1 MGSPARRVMR
11 RFGTQGPVNP
21 QEHYVVS
28 RTEEI
33 ADYIKRVKEG
43 KYVVL
48 FAPRQTGKTTF
59 FQAALETLTVGTV
72 PNTAATQTESAT
84 SLNYFPIQLN
94 FDIYKNLDL
103 SPFYGHLYEQMRE
116 GIIAVLQKRGS
127 VPSEDL
133 RQFLENTTLTNHL
146 SMLSFFKRFARFL
159 DSEYDCQQVVLVI
172 DEFDGI
178 PQVAVSDFLHT
189 LRHIYISGKPRCPHS
204 VGIVGVKSIAQLNYD
219 QSISPFNIQDE
230 FHLPNFTLEQVQKLL
245 GQYTDEVGQVFIP
258 EVIKSIHKQTAGQP
272 VLVNRF
278 AQILTEE
285 LDIPKTEPVTMI
297 HFSKAHAQLLEEDNT
312 NFTHLLTNIRR
323 DPRFEN
329 LLMRIMARDEG
340 VDFNLRSEVVS
351 ELATYGVIARGVD
364 GMCEIINPIYLYCIL
379 QAFKAVVNGLED
391 EYLHEDTREGFLDYL
406 TSAGHIDM
414 EALLDNFRDFIA
426 RAGFKILQVPDT
438 PQESVGR
445 HLLLAYLDQFVKL
458 IGGFMHIEVQTGR
471 GRMDI
476 IITHNQRKYII
487 ETKIW
492 RGDSRYQA
500 GKKQL
505 TTYLLTEGVK
515 EGYYIVF
522 DHREKPEP
530 RVETETIEGLRI
542 RSYVI
547 PVMQEIP
554 SGSPDTR
561 GIR

>member
-133 RQFLENTTLTNHL
+133 RQFLENTTLTDHL

-159 DSEYDCQQVVLVI
+159 DSEYDGQQVVLVI

-219 QSISPFNIQDE
+219 RSISPFNIQDE
-230 FHLPNFTLEQVQKLL
+230 FHLPNFTPEQVQELL
-245 GQYTDEVGQVFIP
+245 GQYTDEIGQVFIP
-258 EVIKSIHKQTAGQP
+258 EVIKSIHKHTAGQP

-285 LDIPKTEPVTMI
+285 LDIPKTEPIIMA

-351 ELATYGVIARGVD
+351 ELATYGVIARSTD

-379 QAFKAVVNGLED
+379 QAFKPVVNGLED

-426 RAGFKILQVPDT
+426 RVGFKILQVPDT

-476 IITHNQRKYII
+476 IITHNHRKHIV

-505 TTYLLTEGVK
+505 ATYLLT

-522 DHREKPEP
+522 DHREKSEP
-530 RVETETIEGLRI
+530 RVETEMIEGLTI

>member
-1 MGSPARRVMR
+1 MR

-28 RTEEI
+28 RTAEI
-33 ADYIKRVKEG
+33 ADYIRRVEEG
-43 KYVVL
+43 KYIVL

-59 FQAALETLTVGTV
+59 FQAALETLIE
-72 PNTAATQTESAT
+72 PNQTESFSKLT
-84 SLNYFPIQLN
+84 YFPIQLN

-103 SPFYGHLYEQMRE
+103 TTFYGHLYEQIHE
-116 GIIAVLQKRGS
+116 KIETVFQKRGD
-127 VPSEDL
+127 VPSEDF
-133 RQFLENTTLTNHL
+133 RRFLENTTLTDHL
-146 SMLSFFKRFARFL
+146 SMLSFYKQFANYL
-159 DSEYDCQQVVLVI
+159 DTEFDGQQFVLVI

-219 QSISPFNIQDE
+219 RSISPFNIQDE
-230 FHLPNFTLEQVQKLL
+230 FHLPNFTLEQVQELL
-245 GQYTDEVGQVFIP
+245 GLYTDEVGQAFVP
-258 EVIKSIHKQTAGQP
+258 NVIASIHKQTAGQP

-285 LDIPKTEPVTMI
+285 LDIPKTETISMA
-297 HFSKAHAQLLEEDNT
+297 HFTEAHAQLLKEDNV
-312 NFTHLLTNIRR
+312 NLTHLLTNIRKDR
-323 DPRFEN
+323 RYET
-329 LLMRIMARDEG
+329 LLMRIMERDEG
-340 VDFNLRSEVVS
+340 VDFNLHNDLIN
-351 ELATYGVIARGVD
+351 ELATYGVIARGQD
-364 GMCEIINPIYLYCIL
+364 GMCEIMNPIYLYCIL
-379 QAFKAVVNGLED
+379 QAFKPVVNGLED
-391 EYLHEDTREGFLDYL
+391 EYLSQIDNKDFLDYL
-406 TSAGHIDM
+406 TPAGHIEMD
-414 EALLDNFRDFIA
+414 ALLDNFRDFIA

-445 HLLLAYLDQFVKL
+445 HLLLAYLDQFVKI

-476 IITHNQRKYII
+476 IITHNQQKYIV

-492 RGDSRYQA
+492 RGDNRYQA

-505 TTYLLTEGVK
+505 ASYLKTEGIK
-515 EGYYIVF
+515 TGYYVVF
-522 DHREKPEP
+522 DHREQPEP
-530 RVETETIEGLRI
+530 RVETETLEGLKI

-547 PVMQEIP
+547 PVIQEMP
-554 SGSPDTR
+554 SGVPNSGGTL
-561 GIR
+561 